1 MDLVS
6 YDTRFINVLCEHYI
20 DGDFL
25 ITCNKTMRELGMTL
39 FGVGLIA
46 VFFAVKIYPNLEY
59 TGVGGGHSC
68 YGECYEEYVRV
79 NGTTVEIEQR
89 KREIANADEF
99 SSIRG
104 LWAGCA
110 ACHGQNGEGMG
121 VFPKLAGQT
130 SDYISQRLYA
140 YKNRETVGNMS
151 STMWA
156 QAGMLSDS
164 DIQTLSEFIEVEL
177 K

>member
-1 MDLVS
+1 M
-6 YDTRFINVLCEHYI
+6 
-20 DGDFL
+20 
-25 ITCNKTMRELGMTL
+25 KELGLVL
-39 FGVGLIA
+39 FGCFIFVG
-46 VFFAVKIYPNLEY
+46 FFSGVIYPNLEY
-59 TGVGGGHSC
+59 KGYPSTSSC
-68 YGECYEEYVRV
+68 TGECYEEYVRV
-79 NGTTVEIEQR
+79 HGTVVEIEQR
-89 KREIANADEF
+89 KKEIANADEF

-110 ACHGQNGEGMG
+110 ACHGNEGQGMG
-121 VFPKLAGQT
+121 VFPKLAGQ
-130 SDYISQRLYA
+130 SGDYISQRLYA

-164 DIQTLSEFIEVEL
+164 DIETLSKFIEETM

>member
-1 MDLVS
+1 
-6 YDTRFINVLCEHYI
+6 
-20 DGDFL
+20 
-25 ITCNKTMRELGMTL
+25 MRELAMAL
-39 FGVGLIA
+39 SA
-46 VFFAVKIYPNLEY
+46 VFIIGGFFSLYIYPNLEY
-59 TGVGGGHSC
+59 TGYSSNSSC

-79 NGTTVEIEQR
+79 HGTLNEQMA
-89 KREIANADEF
+89 KQAEVAAADPF

-110 ACHGQNGEGMG
+110 ACHGQEGQGMG
-121 VFPKLAGQT
+121 AFPALAGQNAE
-130 SDYISQRLYA
+130 YISQRLYA
-140 YKNRETVGNMS
+140 YQNRETIGNMS

-164 DIQTLSEFIEVEL
+164 DINTLSEFIEETM

>member
-1 MDLVS
+1 
-6 YDTRFINVLCEHYI
+6 
-20 DGDFL
+20 
-25 ITCNKTMRELGMTL
+25 MRELGMTL

-46 VFFAVKIYPNLEY
+46 IFFAVKIYPNLEY

-68 YGECYEEYVRV
+68 YGECYEEYVRI
-79 NGTTVEIEQR
+79 NGTVVEIEQR
-89 KREIANADEF
+89 KKEIANADEF

-110 ACHGQNGEGMG
+110 ACHGNEGQGMG
-121 VFPKLAGQT
+121 VFPKLAGQ
-130 SDYISQRLYA
+130 SGDYISQRLYA

-164 DIQTLSEFIEVEL
+164 DIETLSKFIEDTM